1 MTDLANK
8 ENLRLLMQGELPV
21 DMALEMCRM
30 PNKDEDRFKKYIEV
44 LQEMVPWDDKIL
56 VRVSEHLFVVAK
68 AGGQRVVKCDCG
80 HEYGD
85 YRTNWKLNALV
96 YARKTQEQ
104 IAEVFTTQAPNAEYV
119 EVREFYCPG
128 CQAQLAVEVVPP
140 GYPFV
145 FEVLPDIDG
154 LYQNEG
160 RPLRDA
166 NANWL
171 QDLTPQQT
179 AKWVK

>member
-1 MTDLANK
+1 
-8 ENLRLLMQGELPV
+8 MQGELPH

-56 VRVSEHLFVVAK
+56 VRISEHLFVVAK
-68 AGGQRVVKCDCG
+68 DDGGRVVKCDCG
-80 HEYGD
+80 QEYGD
-85 YRTNWKLNALV
+85 YRVNWKLNALV

-104 IAEVFTTQAPNAEYV
+104 IAEVFTTQAPDANLV
-119 EVREFYCPG
+119 EIREFYCPG

-154 LYQNEG
+154 LYENEG
-160 RPLRDA
+160 RPLSDA
-166 NANWL
+166 DESWF
-171 QDLTPQQT
+171 QDRTAHQT
-179 AKWVK
+179 AKWVE